1 MHQGKKIPTPAYF
14 FGMAGLLPF
23 FAGAVLCW
31 IAPSSVANYL
41 SQPGY
46 FFLLFYGAVILSFL
60 GGVRWGVAMQ
70 YETLIGSW
78 PVVAFAMV
86 PSLLGWSAL
95 LVYSKFGI
103 LILVF
108 GFLLQ
113 FVIDLRSTKRRITPE
128 WYLTLRT
135 ILTIGAVVSLMI
147 GWFGVASA

>member
-1 MHQGKKIPTPAYF
+1 MHQGKTIPTPAYI

-23 FAGAVLCW
+23 FAGSVLCW
-31 IAPSSVANYL
+31 IAPSSVAN
-41 SQPGY
+41 SVWQPGY
-46 FFLLFYGAVILSFL
+46 FFLLSYGAAILSFL

-70 YETLIGSW
+70 YETLISSW
-78 PVVAFAMV
+78 SVVALTML

-95 LVYSKFGI
+95 LVHSKFGI

-113 FVIDLRSTKRRITPE
+113 FAIDFRSTKQRITPE

-135 ILTIGAVVSLMI
+135 ILSIGAIVSLII